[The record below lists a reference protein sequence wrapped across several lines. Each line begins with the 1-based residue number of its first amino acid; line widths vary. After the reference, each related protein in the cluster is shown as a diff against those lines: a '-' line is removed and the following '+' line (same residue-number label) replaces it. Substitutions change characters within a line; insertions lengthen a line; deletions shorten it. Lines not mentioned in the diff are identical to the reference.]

1 MNLSPVWLVVSYLA
15 GQARS
20 RARAVRSGDLQAGA
34 LTLEW
39 MIIAALIA
47 GAAVTAAAVFGA
59 KVTSY
64 VSKLP

>member
-1 MNLSPVWLVVSYLA
+1 MNLSPVWLAVSYLV

-20 RARAVRSGDLQAGA
+20 RARAVRGGDSQAGA

-64 VSKLP
+64 VSQLP

>member
-1 MNLSPVWLVVSYLA
+1 MNLSPLWLAVSYLVDR
-15 GQARS
+15 ARS
-20 RARAVRSGDLQAGA
+20 RASAARSGDPESGA

-47 GAAVTAAAVFGA
+47 GAAVTAAAVFGS

-64 VSKLP
+64 VNQLP

>member
-1 MNLSPVWLVVSYLA
+1 MNTSPLWLAVSYLV
-15 GQARS
+15 GQAGS
-20 RARAVRSGDLQAGA
+20 RARALRSGDPQAGA

-64 VSKLP
+64 VSQLP